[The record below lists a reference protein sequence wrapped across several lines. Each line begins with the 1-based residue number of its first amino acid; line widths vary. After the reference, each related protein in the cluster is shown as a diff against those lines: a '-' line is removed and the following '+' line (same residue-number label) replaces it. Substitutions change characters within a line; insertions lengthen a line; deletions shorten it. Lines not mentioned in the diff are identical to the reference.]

1 MSAQKQESR
10 ILPRQESLFFL
21 TQTGTRGS
29 VIKLENVQGAK
40 RLRDSPRRHG
50 RSFWDRRGLLC
61 VVPSALTDTWRE
73 REFHRV
79 AKLIDF
85 I

>member
-29 VIKLENVQGAK
+29 VIKLENVQELK

-50 RSFWDRRGLLC
+50 RSFWDGWLC
-61 VVPSALTDTWRE
+61 VVPSALTDTWRK